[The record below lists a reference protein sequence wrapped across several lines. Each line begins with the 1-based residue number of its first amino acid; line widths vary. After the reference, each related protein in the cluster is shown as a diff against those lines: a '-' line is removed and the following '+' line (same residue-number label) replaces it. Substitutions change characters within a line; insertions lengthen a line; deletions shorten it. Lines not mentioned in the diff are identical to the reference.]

1 MGLEIFD
8 SKIHSQLLEMV
19 NGIYTDKDLINKM
32 KKTVETYEKFEEE

>member
-19 NGIYTDKDLINKM
+19 NGIYTDKDLITMMENIVKEYR
-32 KKTVETYEKFEEE
+32 KEEK